1 MSIKFIIEIIWFNLN
16 VLKLLKNVRGG
27 YFSNKDL
34 ILVIKN
40 LISLFLLITLNLS
53 IIILSGEEI

>member
-1 MSIKFIIEIIWFNLN
+1 MSIKFIIEILWSNLN

-27 YFSNKDL
+27 YFSNKDF

-40 LISLFLLITLNLS
+40 LISFFLLITSNLLV
-53 IIILSGEEI
+53 IILSGEEI

>member
-1 MSIKFIIEIIWFNLN
+1 MSIKSFIAIIWSNLN

-27 YFSNKDL
+27 YFSNKDF

-40 LISLFLLITLNLS
+40 LISFFLLITSNLLV
-53 IIILSGEEI
+53 IILSGEEI